1 MKRRST
7 LIKGRILASVI
18 TFALL
23 LIFLIIAAY
32 YGLIGNRE
40 NNGESINEDNQV
52 ARNIEEMQKIKHF
65 Y

>member
-40 NNGESINEDNQV
+40 NNGESLREE
-52 ARNIEEMQKIKHF
+52 NIISRKSSFVHVSHG
-65 Y
+65 

>member
-23 LIFLIIAAY
+23 LIFLIIAAH

-40 NNGESINEDNQV
+40 NNGESLREE
-52 ARNIEEMQKIKHF
+52 NIISRKSSFVHVSHG
-65 Y
+65 